1 MEHIETKSFFT
12 QGSRKNILSKATK
25 QIFTIALT
33 AVVALFSISAY
44 AQSEPVKLGFIPLT
58 DCSPI
63 VMAKELG
70 LFKKYG
76 VEVVV
81 TKESSWANVRDKI
94 LTGELDGAHCL
105 YSMPFSVYTGV
116 GGKAGSEMKIAMMLN
131 SNGQA
136 ITLSKDFCGKVGFKD
151 MTKRSPVL
159 TDKIKQEKEVTV
171 ALPSPGRTH
180 DW

>member
-1 MEHIETKSFFT
+1 MKKIQINTAEVFKRKMLTFILVLTVSFS
-12 QGSRKNILSKATK
+12 GV
-25 QIFTIALT
+25 T
-33 AVVALFSISAY
+33 A
-44 AQSEPVKLGFIPLT
+44 QNDPVKLGFIPLT

-105 YSMPFSVYTGV
+105 YSMPFSVYTG
-116 GGKAGSEMKIAMMLN
+116 
-131 SNGQA
+131 
-136 ITLSKDFCGKVGFKD
+136 
-151 MTKRSPVL
+151 
-159 TDKIKQEKEVTV
+159 
-171 ALPSPGRTH
+171 
-180 DW
+180 

>member
-1 MEHIETKSFFT
+1 MKTLINKAIQSVFVIVAVAFF
-12 QGSRKNILSKATK
+12 QS
-25 QIFTIALT
+25 
-33 AVVALFSISAY
+33 VA
-44 AQSEPVKLGFIPLT
+44 AQNDPVRLGFIPLT

-116 GGKAGSEMKIAMMLN
+116 GGKAGS
-131 SNGQA
+131 
-136 ITLSKDFCGKVGFKD
+136 
-151 MTKRSPVL
+151 
-159 TDKIKQEKEVTV
+159 
-171 ALPSPGRTH
+171 
-180 DW
+180 

>member
-1 MEHIETKSFFT
+1 MKKIQIITTEVFKRMLLTLILVLAFSF
-12 QGSRKNILSKATK
+12 SEA
-25 QIFTIALT
+25 A
-33 AVVALFSISAY
+33 
-44 AQSEPVKLGFIPLT
+44 AQNDPVKLGFIPLT

-105 YSMPFSVYTGV
+105 
-116 GGKAGSEMKIAMMLN
+116 
-131 SNGQA
+131 
-136 ITLSKDFCGKVGFKD
+136 
-151 MTKRSPVL
+151 
-159 TDKIKQEKEVTV
+159 
-171 ALPSPGRTH
+171 
-180 DW
+180 

>member
-1 MEHIETKSFFT
+1 MKKVNTSIKIIAVLLVS
-12 QGSRKNILSKATK
+12 
-25 QIFTIALT
+25 IFTSVT
-33 AVVALFSISAY
+33 MV
-44 AQSEPVKLGFIPLT
+44 AQSQPVKLGFIPLT

-76 VEVVV
+76 VEVLV

-131 SNGQA
+131 VNGQA
-136 ITLSKDFCGKVGFKD
+136 ITLSKDFCGRVGFKQ
-151 MTKRSPVL
+151 MNKVAPV
-159 TDKIKQEKEVTV
+159 V
-171 ALPSPGRTH
+171 AAKLKK
-180 DW
+180 